1 VLTGSCSLKDRHHD
15 ICERR
20 PETLLVRT
28 RSLVSKLTT
37 FVDDA
42 VLLLLLTMAI
52 PFALLIVGAP
62 LALIIRVVVEI
73 FGRIF

>member
-1 VLTGSCSLKDRHHD
+1 LKDRHHV

-20 PETLLVRT
+20 PETLLVFRL
-28 RSLVSKLTT
+28 RSLVSKVTT

-73 FGRIF
+73 FRGIF

>member
-1 VLTGSCSLKDRHHD
+1 M
-15 ICERR
+15 
-20 PETLLVRT
+20 
-28 RSLVSKLTT
+28 SKVTT

-52 PFALLIVGAP
+52 PFALLIVGTP

-73 FGRIF
+73 FRGIF

>member
-1 VLTGSCSLKDRHHD
+1 LKDRHHD

-20 PETLLVRT
+20 PEPLLVRL

-37 FVDDA
+37 LVDDA

-62 LALIIRVVVEI
+62 LALIIRVVVEV

>member
-1 VLTGSCSLKDRHHD
+1 MLTGSCSLKDRHHD
-15 ICERR
+15 IGERR
-20 PETLLVRT
+20 PETLLVRL
-28 RSLVSKLTT
+28 RSLVSKLAT

-62 LALIIRVVVEI
+62 LALIIRVVVEV

>member
-1 VLTGSCSLKDRHHD
+1 MKERHHD

-20 PETLLVRT
+20 PEPLHVRL
-28 RSLVSKLTT
+28 RSLVSKLAT

-62 LALIIRVVVEI
+62 LVLIIRVVVEI

>member
-1 VLTGSCSLKDRHHD
+1 MLTGSCSLKDRHHD

-20 PETLLVRT
+20 PEPLLVRL

-37 FVDDA
+37 LVDDA

-62 LALIIRVVVEI
+62 LALIIRVVVEV

>member
-1 VLTGSCSLKDRHHD
+1 MKERHHD

-20 PETLLVRT
+20 PEPLLVRLG
-28 RSLVSKLTT
+28 SLVSKLAT

>member
-1 VLTGSCSLKDRHHD
+1 MLTGSCSLKDRHHG
-15 ICERR
+15 ICKRR
-20 PETLLVRT
+20 PETLLARL

-62 LALIIRVVVEI
+62 LALIIRVVVEL

>member
-1 VLTGSCSLKDRHHD
+1 LKDRHHD

-20 PETLLVRT
+20 PEPLLVRL

-37 FVDDA
+37 LVDDA

-62 LALIIRVVVEI
+62 LALIVRVVVEI

>member
-1 VLTGSCSLKDRHHD
+1 MLTGSWSLKDRQYD
-15 ICERR
+15 ICDRR
-20 PETLLVRT
+20 PEPPLVQL

-37 FVDDA
+37 LVDDA

-62 LALIIRVVVEI
+62 LALIIRVVVEV
-73 FGRIF
+73 FGRVF

>member
-1 VLTGSCSLKDRHHD
+1 LKDRHHD

-20 PETLLVRT
+20 PETLLRT
-28 RSLVSKLTT
+28 RSLVSKLAT

-62 LALIIRVVVEI
+62 LALIIRVVVEL

>member
-1 VLTGSCSLKDRHHD
+1 VLTGSCSLKEQHD

-20 PETLLVRT
+20 PETLLVRL
-28 RSLVSKLTT
+28 RSLVSKLAT

-62 LALIIRVVVEI
+62 LALIIRVVVEL

>member
-1 VLTGSCSLKDRHHD
+1 MTSASGDRKPCSSGL
-15 ICERR
+15 
-20 PETLLVRT
+20 